1 MIMDSVR
8 GIDRRRVLRW
18 GGLAGAGAV
27 AAGGAVST
35 GRPGH
40 ADTGRSEPA
49 RIPPD
54 TRPGGA
60 YDRYIAKLA
69 AEDRFSG
76 VVLLSHRGRTVL
88 SRSYGM
94 ADKEKGI
101 RNHEGVAFNQYGGPF
116 ISLAVMQL
124 AQQGKVKLWDTV
136 GTYLTGFAKD
146 IAEQVRV
153 HHLLVGTSGLAFPE
167 RDLQRVFHSKE
178 EQHEYENQYT
188 RQAKLVI
195 AAGAGSEKPGWG
207 SEVTAQIVEAV
218 SGMTFWDY
226 AHKHIFERCG
236 MTGSGYHTRPRWL
249 ADEHIARSYMLQAG
263 GGRVDAVL
271 NLDKDSPNPGM
282 VGRNNARNFVPDGG
296 FVTAPDM
303 VRFAEALYDGTL
315 LDPSWADVYTSVKAP
330 NFRGSPGFTTYGQTA
345 HIVEGQW
352 EIGRGGLHPGSY
364 SYYSIYPDTG
374 WIGVVLGNY
383 DGVPLQEIIGRQTQ
397 AITGASPGEGG
408 G

>member
-1 MIMDSVR
+1 MASASGGAWERRSMLR
-8 GIDRRRVLRW
+8 GAAV
-18 GGLAGAGAV
+18 AAVAGAV
-27 AAGGAVST
+27 TPLLGGAARART
-35 GRPGH
+35 GRGAHLGP
-40 ADTGRSEPA
+40 
-49 RIPPD
+49 IPPD

-116 ISLAVMQL
+116 VGLSIVQL
-124 AQQGKVKLWDTV
+124 AQRGKVKLWDTV
-136 GTYLTGFAKD
+136 GTYLTGFAKE

-153 HHLLVGTSGLAFPE
+153 HHLLVGTSGLSFPE
-167 RDLQRVFHSKE
+167 RDYQRIFHSEE
-178 EQHEYENQYT
+178 EQREYDQQYA
-188 RQAKLVI
+188 RQATLV
-195 AAGAGSEKPGWG
+195 AAPGAGSEKPGWG
-207 SEVTAQIVEAV
+207 SEVVVQIVEAV

-226 AHKHIFERCG
+226 VQKDIFERCG
-236 MTGSGYHTRPRWL
+236 MTGSGYYTRPQWL
-249 ADEHIARSYMLQAG
+249 ADEHIARSYMKQADG
-263 GGRVDAVL
+263 SRVDAVR
-271 NLDKDSPNPGM
+271 NLDKDSPHPGM
-282 VGRNNARNFVPDGG
+282 AGMNNARNFVPDGG

-303 VRFAEALYDGTL
+303 VRFAEALYDGTV

-330 NFRGSPGFTTYGQTA
+330 NFRGSPGFATYGPTA

-352 EIGRGGLHPGSY
+352 ELGRGGPHPGS
-364 SYYSIYPDTG
+364 STYYIIYPDSG
-374 WIGVVLGNY
+374 WVGVILSNY
-383 DGVPLQEIIGRQTQ
+383 DDIPLQEITGRQTQ
-397 AITGASPGEGG
+397 AITGAAPGDGG